1 MIGLRGRHPFLS
13 SAFRF
18 LASIIDAEDW
28 RIIAVSIIVILV
40 VGFLLILLAGAA
52 GIAVA
57 VFEEVRSM

>member
-1 MIGLRGRHPFLS
+1 MLRTIV
-13 SAFRF
+13 
-18 LASIIDAEDW
+18 SIIDGDDIK
-28 RIIAVSIIVILV
+28 IIAVSIIVILV